1 MAHVIYDHS
10 FLSNEVEDQFNSHL
24 GLMRFCTVDRT
35 LEGTAGMKRLVNV
48 YTATDGTEKLV
59 MGEGNSKSIEVS
71 HTQREYNI
79 ELAQNR
85 FDWKDEEAMKDPML
99 VPVGMQHAG
108 TDMFNTVNG
117 DVFGEFEKAPEAQT
131 VKTDVYDFDSFAD
144 AVALLDLPE
153 NREDIEVFG
162 WVSRK
167 AKAAVRK
174 TLKDQLKYVEAF
186 ARHGYI
192 GTVCGVNLYDKK
204 DAKDNEICI
213 GTKKAVTAFI
223 KKGTEVEV
231 VSKDTRSA
239 EDANVRKNSA
249 FSRKYYVV
257 ALTNETQAA
266 KISLNA

>member
-1 MAHVIYDHS
+1 MAHTIYDN
-10 FLSNEVEDQFNSHL
+10 FYLSNEVEDQFDSHL
-24 GLMRFCTVDRT
+24 DMMRFCTVDKT
-35 LEGTAGMKRLVNV
+35 LEGTAGMKRLINV
-48 YTATDGTEKLV
+48 YTATNGTEKLGI
-59 MGEGNSKSIEVS
+59 GEGNTKSIEVG

-99 VPVGMQHAG
+99 VPTGMKHAG

-117 DVFGEFEKAPEAQT
+117 DVFGEFEKAPLTVEAAA
-131 VKTDVYDFDSFAD
+131 YDFDSFAD

-153 NREDIEVFG
+153 NKEDVEVFG

-167 AKAAVRK
+167 AKAEVRK
-174 TLKDQLKYVEAF
+174 NLKDQLKYVEAF

-204 DAKDNEICI
+204 NAKDTEICI
-213 GTKKAVTAFI
+213 GTRAAVTAFT

-231 VSKDTRSA
+231 ITKNTRSA
-239 EDANVRKNSA
+239 EDANVRKNTA

-266 KISLNA
+266 KIVKNA

>member
-1 MAHVIYDHS
+1 MAHVLYDN
-10 FLSNEVEDQFNSHL
+10 FYLSNEVEDQFDSHL
-24 GLMRFCTVDRT
+24 DLMRFCTVDRT
-35 LEGTAGMKRLVNV
+35 LEGTAGMKRLINV
-48 YTATDGTEKLV
+48 YTATDGTEKLGI
-59 MGEGNSKSIEVS
+59 GEGNSKSIEVG

-117 DVFGEFEKAPEAQT
+117 DVFGEFEKASQKVETAAF
-131 VKTDVYDFDSFAD
+131 DFDSFAD

-167 AKAAVRK
+167 AKSALRK
-174 TLKDQLKYVEAF
+174 NLKEQLKYIEAF
-186 ARHGYI
+186 ARRGYI

-204 DAKDNEICI
+204 NAKDTEICI
-213 GTKKAVTAFI
+213 GTKNAVTAFI

-266 KISLNA
+266 KITLTA

>member
-1 MAHVIYDHS
+1 MANVVYDN
-10 FLSNEVEDQFNSHL
+10 FYLSNEVEDQFDSHL
-24 GLMRFCTVDRT
+24 DLMRFCTVDRT
-35 LEGTAGMKRLVNV
+35 LEGTAGMKRLINV
-48 YTATDGTEKLV
+48 YTATNGTEKLA
-59 MGEGNSKSIEVS
+59 MGEGNTKSIEVG

-99 VPVGMQHAG
+99 VPVGMKHAG

-117 DVFGEFEKAPEAQT
+117 DVFGEFEKASLSVEAT
-131 VKTDVYDFDSFAD
+131 AFNFDAFAD
-144 AVALLDLPE
+144 AVALLGLPE
-153 NREDIEVFG
+153 NEEVEVFG

-174 TLKDQLKYVEAF
+174 ALKDELKYVEAF

-192 GTVCGVNLYDKK
+192 GTVCGVNLYDKAN
-204 DAKDNEICI
+204 AKDNEICI
-213 GTKKAVTAFI
+213 GTKKAVTAFT

-231 VSKDTRSA
+231 ITKNTRSA
-239 EDANVRKNSA
+239 EDANVRKNTA

-257 ALTNETQAA
+257 ALTDETQAA
-266 KISLNA
+266 KIVVGG

>member
-1 MAHVIYDHS
+1 MAHVLYDN
-10 FLSNEVEDQFNSHL
+10 FYLSNEVEDQFESHL
-24 GLMRFCTVDRT
+24 DLMHFCTVDRS
-35 LEGTAGMKRLVNV
+35 LEGTAGMKRLINV
-48 YTATDGTEKLV
+48 YTATDGTEKLA
-59 MGEGNSKSIEVS
+59 MGEGNTKSIEVG
-71 HTQREYNI
+71 HTQREYTI

-85 FDWKDEEAMKDPML
+85 FNWNDEEAMKDPML
-99 VPVGMQHAG
+99 VPVGMKHAG

-117 DVFGEFEKAPEAQT
+117 DVFGEFEKTPQKVDAAAYT
-131 VKTDVYDFDSFAD
+131 FDAFAD

-153 NREDIEVFG
+153 NQEVEVFG

-167 AKAAVRK
+167 AKAALRK
-174 TLKDQLKYVEAF
+174 ALKDDLKYIEAF

-204 DAKDNEICI
+204 NAKDTEICI
-213 GTKKAVTAFI
+213 GTKAAVTAFI

-231 VSKDTRSA
+231 VSKNTRSA

-266 KISLNA
+266 RITLNA

>member
-1 MAHVIYDHS
+1 MAHTLYDN
-10 FLSNEVEDQFNSHL
+10 FYLSNEVEDQFESHL
-24 GLMRFCTVDRT
+24 DMMRFCTVDKT

-48 YTATDGTEKLV
+48 YTATNGTEKLGL
-59 MGEGNSKSIEVS
+59 GEGNTKSIEVG

-85 FDWKDEEAMKDPML
+85 FEWKDEEAMKDPML
-99 VPVGMQHAG
+99 VPTGMKHAG

-117 DVFGEFEKAPEAQT
+117 DVFGEFEKASLRVDAT
-131 VKTDVYDFDSFAD
+131 AFDFDAFAD
-144 AVALLDLPE
+144 AVALMDLPE

-204 DAKDNEICI
+204 NAKDNEICI
-213 GTKKAVTAFI
+213 GTRAAVTAFI
-223 KKGTEVEV
+223 KKGTEVEQITKNV
-231 VSKDTRSA
+231 RSA
-239 EDANVRKNSA
+239 EDANIRKNTA
-249 FSRKYYVV
+249 FTRKYYVV

-266 KISLNA
+266 KIVVGA

>member
-1 MAHVIYDHS
+1 MAHVIYENS
-10 FLSNEVEDQFNSHL
+10 FLSNEVEDQFESHL
-24 GLMRFCTVDRT
+24 DLMRFCTVDRS
-35 LEGTAGMKRLVNV
+35 LEGTAGMKRLINV
-48 YTATDGTEKLV
+48 YTATDGTEKLA
-59 MGEGNSKSIEVS
+59 MGEGNSKSIEVG
-71 HTQREYNI
+71 HTQREYII

-85 FDWKDEEAMKDPML
+85 FNWNDEEAMKDPML
-99 VPVGMQHAG
+99 VPVGMKHAG

-117 DVFGEFEKAPEAQT
+117 DVFGEFEKTPQKVDAAAYT
-131 VKTDVYDFDSFAD
+131 FDAFAD

-153 NREDIEVFG
+153 NQEVEVFG
-162 WVSRK
+162 FVNRK
-167 AKAAVRK
+167 AKAALRK
-174 TLKDQLKYVEAF
+174 ALKDDLKYVEAF

-204 DAKDNEICI
+204 NAKDNEICI
-213 GTKKAVTAFI
+213 GTKAAVTAFI

-231 VSKDTRSA
+231 VSKNTRSA

-266 KISLNA
+266 KIALNA

>member
-1 MAHVIYDHS
+1 MANVVYDN
-10 FLSNEVEDQFNSHL
+10 FYLSNEVEDQFESHL
-24 GLMRFCTVDRT
+24 DMMRFCTVDRT
-35 LEGTAGMKRLVNV
+35 LEGTAGMKRLINV
-48 YTATDGTEKLV
+48 YTATDGTEKLGI
-59 MGEGNSKSIEVS
+59 GEGNSKSIEVG

-85 FDWKDEEAMKDPML
+85 FEWKDEEAMKDPML
-99 VPVGMQHAG
+99 VPTGMKHAG

-117 DVFGEFEKAPEAQT
+117 DVFGEFEKASQIVEAT
-131 VKTDVYDFDSFAD
+131 AFDFDAFTD

-153 NREDIEVFG
+153 NKEDIEVFG
-162 WVSRK
+162 WLSKK

-204 DAKDNEICI
+204 NAKDNEICI
-213 GTKKAVTAFI
+213 GTRAAVTAFI

-239 EDANVRKNSA
+239 EDANVRKNTS

-266 KISLNA
+266 KIALKA

>member
-1 MAHVIYDHS
+1 MANVVYDN
-10 FLSNEVEDQFNSHL
+10 FYLSNEVEDQFDSHL
-24 GLMRFCTVDRT
+24 DLMRFCTVDRT
-35 LEGTAGMKRLVNV
+35 LEGTAGMKRLINV
-48 YTATDGTEKLV
+48 YTATNGTEKLA
-59 MGEGNSKSIEVS
+59 MGEGNTKSIEVG

-99 VPVGMQHAG
+99 VPVGMKHAG

-117 DVFGEFEKAPEAQT
+117 DVFGEFEKASLSVEAT
-131 VKTDVYDFDSFAD
+131 AFNFDAFAD
-144 AVALLDLPE
+144 AVALLGLPE
-153 NREDIEVFG
+153 NEEVEVFG

-174 TLKDQLKYVEAF
+174 TLKDELKYVEAF

-192 GTVCGVNLYDKK
+192 GTVCGVNLYDKVN
-204 DAKDNEICI
+204 AKDNEICI
-213 GTKKAVTAFI
+213 GTKKAVTAFT

-231 VSKDTRSA
+231 ITKNTRSA
-239 EDANVRKNSA
+239 EDANVRKNTA

-257 ALTNETQAA
+257 ALTDETQAA
-266 KISLNA
+266 KIVVGG

>member
-1 MAHVIYDHS
+1 MANIVYDN
-10 FLSNEVEDQFNSHL
+10 FYLSNEVEDQFDSHL
-24 GLMRFCTVDRT
+24 DLMRFCTVDKT
-35 LEGTAGMKRLVNV
+35 LEGTAGMKRLINV
-48 YTATDGTEKLV
+48 YTATNGTEKLA
-59 MGEGNSKSIEVS
+59 MGAGNTKSIEVG
-71 HTQREYNI
+71 HTQREYVI

-99 VPVGMQHAG
+99 VPTGMKHAG

-117 DVFGEFEKAPEAQT
+117 DVFGEFEKASQT
-131 VKTDVYDFDSFAD
+131 VEVTAYDFDSFAD

-153 NREDIEVFG
+153 NREDVEVFG

-167 AKAAVRK
+167 AKAALRK
-174 TLKDQLKYVEAF
+174 TLKDQLKYIEAF

-204 DAKDNEICI
+204 NAKDNEICI
-213 GTKKAVTAFI
+213 GTRAAVTAFV
-223 KKGTEVEV
+223 KTGTEVEV
-231 VSKDTRSA
+231 ISKNTRSA

-266 KISLNA
+266 KIVLGA

>member
-1 MAHVIYDHS
+1 MAHVIYDN
-10 FLSNEVEDQFNSHL
+10 FYLSNEVEDQFESHL
-24 GLMRFCTVDRT
+24 DLMRFCTVDRS
-35 LEGTAGMKRLVNV
+35 LEGTAGMKRLINV
-48 YTATDGTEKLV
+48 YTATNGTEKLGI
-59 MGEGNSKSIEVS
+59 GEGNTKSIEVG

-85 FDWKDEEAMKDPML
+85 FEWKDEEAMKDPML
-99 VPVGMQHAG
+99 VPTGMKHAG

-117 DVFGEFEKAPEAQT
+117 DVFGEFEKASLSVEASAFN
-131 VKTDVYDFDSFAD
+131 FDAFAD

-153 NREDIEVFG
+153 NRENVEVFG

-167 AKAAVRK
+167 AKAEVRK
-174 TLKDQLKYVEAF
+174 QLKEDLKYIEAF

-204 DAKDNEICI
+204 NAKDNEICI
-213 GTKKAVTAFI
+213 GTRAAVTAFT

-231 VSKDTRSA
+231 ISKDTRSA
-239 EDANVRKNSA
+239 EDANIRKNTA

-266 KISLNA
+266 KIVKAGA